1 MRHKALIV
9 GLGSIGMLYDL
20 ESSDQAHVLSHAKA
34 FSQHENFVLAAGVDP
49 DPIARKKFSDK
60 YGAWSGHDLAEALRI
75 SCPDVVVLAS
85 PTNTHAEILKSIL
98 AHAKP
103 KVVLCEKPISYSLQ
117 EAQYM
122 VSACRDAN
130 CLFFVNYLRR
140 VEPGV
145 VEIKRR
151 LVAGEIQAPAKGVVW
166 YTKGLIHNGSHFVN
180 LLEFWLGAIQ
190 EAVLIDAAR
199 ISNNLDFQ
207 ANVRVSFKRGEALFI
222 AVPDH
227 YFTHHEIHLVCPNG
241 CLRYENGGAKMS
253 WQPVDASTAGS
264 QYSLLTETTEVIPT
278 EAKKLQAVVTH
289 ELSKALNGFP
299 TSLCTGEDALA
310 TLNALANIRDL
321 SI

>member
-1 MRHKALIV
+1 MRHRVLIV

-20 ESSDQAHVLSHAKA
+20 ENSDQAHVLSHAKA
-34 FSQHENFVLAAGVDP
+34 FSQHENFVLVAGVDP

-85 PTNTHAEILKSIL
+85 PTNTHAEILKSVL
-98 AHAKP
+98 AHEKP

-117 EAQYM
+117 EAQFM

-166 YTKGLIHNGSHFVN
+166 YTKGLIHNGSHFIN

-190 EAVLIDAAR
+190 EAVPIEAAR
-199 ISNNLDFQ
+199 ISTSLDLQ
-207 ANVRVSFKRGEALFI
+207 ANVRVSFTHGEALFI

-264 QYSLLTETTEVIPT
+264 QYTLLTETAEVIPT
-278 EAKKLQAVVTH
+278 EAKRLQAVVTH
-289 ELSKALNGFP
+289 ELSRALSGFP

-310 TLNALANIRDL
+310 TLEALANVRDL

>member
-1 MRHKALIV
+1 MLIV

-34 FSQHENFVLAAGVDP
+34 FSQHENFVLVAGVDP

-60 YGAWSGHDLAEALRI
+60 YSAWSGHDLAEALRI

-85 PTNTHAEILKSIL
+85 PTNTHAETLKSIL

-117 EAQYM
+117 EAQFM

-151 LVAGEIQAPAKGVVW
+151 LVVGEIRGAEVIDMLAALNTGHSGSMSTCHAHSASQALGRIESLMLQHCPQWTREIIRDHIGSAIDLVVHVTRNAAGQRRISEIVEVPQPFTGSVSVVW
-166 YTKGLIHNGSHFVN
+166 NSTQQQLPRRQR
-180 LLEFWLGAIQ
+180 L
-190 EAVLIDAAR
+190 
-199 ISNNLDFQ
+199 
-207 ANVRVSFKRGEALFI
+207 
-222 AVPDH
+222 
-227 YFTHHEIHLVCPNG
+227 
-241 CLRYENGGAKMS
+241 
-253 WQPVDASTAGS
+253 AS
-264 QYSLLTETTEVIPT
+264 
-278 EAKKLQAVVTH
+278 
-289 ELSKALNGFP
+289 
-299 TSLCTGEDALA
+299 
-310 TLNALANIRDL
+310 
-321 SI
+321 

>member
-1 MRHKALIV
+1 MRHRVLIV

-20 ESSDQAHVLSHAKA
+20 ENSDQAHVLSHAKA
-34 FSQHENFVLAAGVDP
+34 FSQHENFVLVAGVDP

-85 PTNTHAEILKSIL
+85 PTNTHAEILKSVL
-98 AHAKP
+98 AHEKP

-117 EAQYM
+117 EAQFM

-166 YTKGLIHNGSHFVN
+166 YTKGLIHNGSHFIN

-190 EAVLIDAAR
+190 EAVPIEAAR
-199 ISNNLDFQ
+199 ISTSLDFQ
-207 ANVRVSFKRGEALFI
+207 ANVRVSFTHGEALFI

-264 QYSLLTETTEVIPT
+264 QYTLLTETAEVIPT
-278 EAKKLQAVVTH
+278 EAKRLQAVVTH
-289 ELSKALNGFP
+289 ELSRALSGFP

-310 TLNALANIRDL
+310 TLEALANVRDL